1 MQFETSEIAEV
12 TGGEVFGRPATV
24 EGVSID
30 SRALTPGQ
38 MFVPLVAERDGHD
51 FIGSAIEAGATAY
64 LTNGPVGAGTA
75 IRVEDTVAA
84 FSALGGRARSRLP
97 DRVVGI
103 TGSVGKTSLKDL
115 LAAVARK
122 TWRTSASIGSFNNE
136 LGVPLTL
143 TNAPDDTELVVVEMG
158 ARGLGHISRLCEVAR
173 PTVGIVTVVAGVH
186 LETFGSVEGVARAKS
201 ELVRALPSSG
211 TAVLNA
217 DDDLVVGMAPF
228 TEATVVTF
236 GRIRGE
242 VRAENVEMGDDLRA
256 RFTLRSPWGTA
267 AVHLGVAGEHQVT
280 NALGAAAAALALGA
294 SPDSVAAGLG
304 DAQLS
309 AMRMD
314 LATLSN
320 GLRLLDDTYNASPT
334 SMRAAL
340 LSLAGLPA
348 VRRFAVLGTMAELG
362 PGAAEAHLAIAAE
375 AQALGIRVI
384 SVAEPRYGLADDD
397 ALGDSAEAVDRLQAM
412 KLGSDDAVLVKGSR
426 SAGLERVVAG
436 LRAR

>member
-51 FIGSAIEAGATAY
+51 FIGSAIEAGAAAY
-64 LTNGPVGAGTA
+64 LTNGPIRAGTA

-84 FSALGGRARSRLP
+84 LTALGRRARTRLP

-115 LAAVARK
+115 LGAVASK
-122 TWRTSASIGSFNNE
+122 TWRTSVSIGSFNNE

-143 TNAPDDTELVVVEMG
+143 VNAPDDTEVVVVEMG
-158 ARGLGHISRLCEVAR
+158 ARGLGHISSLCEVAR

-186 LETFGSVEGVARAKS
+186 LETFGSIEGVARAKS
-201 ELVRALPSSG
+201 ELVRALPTSG

-228 TEATVVTF
+228 TEATVITF

-242 VRAENVEMGDDLRA
+242 VRAEKVEMGDDLRA

-294 SPDSVAAGLG
+294 STDSVAAGLG

-340 LSLAGLPA
+340 LSLVGLPA

-375 AQALGIRVI
+375 AQALGIRVF

-397 ALGDSAEAVDRLQAM
+397 ALGDPAEAVDRLEAM